1 MSRNG
6 RNNVLLG
13 LSVLAEDNF
22 ENRGK
27 STITN
32 HLMFPVRYCQ
42 RETIYFFFYKFDKF
56 EIDFRAC
63 FK

>member
-1 MSRNG
+1 M
-6 RNNVLLG
+6 LLG
-13 LSVLAEDNF
+13 LPDLAEENF
-22 ENRGK
+22 ENCDK
-27 STITN
+27 LKITK
-32 HLMFPVRYCQ
+32 HLIFPIRYCQ